1 MSCKQWEALFFLQKS
16 KRNFLPWQGLFTGCS
31 AETPCRE
38 GSREARESANTA
50 RHGRGGSLTFP
61 SVLQLSQMATSLTAP
76 NKALHTRQKLQLTL
90 QPGPT
95 FTQNSLG
102 GRGGEEGNAKPSC
115 RCAEQSFRGNPC
127 PTLFTVFLFVPNS
140 DHQEGL
146 LR

>member
-1 MSCKQWEALFFLQKS
+1 MSWKQWEALLFLQKS
-16 KRNFLPWQGLFTGCS
+16 KRNFLPWWGLFTGCS
-31 AETPCRE
+31 AETPCGE

-50 RHGRGGSLTFP
+50 RHARGGSLTSP
-61 SVLQLSQMATSLTAP
+61 SVLQLSPMATSLGLLIKHCTP
-76 NKALHTRQKLQLTL
+76 GRNQLTL

-102 GRGGEEGNAKPSC
+102 GRRGEEGNAKPSC
-115 RCAEQSFRGNPC
+115 RCAEQRFRGNPC

-140 DHQEGL
+140 DHQEGP